1 LVRRER
7 KMKAKDLFGR
17 EVIDVD
23 ARVVGK
29 IVDMEIDIK
38 NAAIHGVLVKAGFRK
53 KLSILPEDIDKIG
66 DKVVLKIAKD
76 KTRKA

>member
-1 LVRRER
+1 
-7 KMKAKDLFGR
+7 MKAKELFGK

-29 IVDMEIDIK
+29 IVDMEIDVG
-38 NAAIHGVLVKAGFRK
+38 NAAIRAILVKSGFTKR
-53 KLSILPEDIDKIG
+53 LSFLPEDVDKIG